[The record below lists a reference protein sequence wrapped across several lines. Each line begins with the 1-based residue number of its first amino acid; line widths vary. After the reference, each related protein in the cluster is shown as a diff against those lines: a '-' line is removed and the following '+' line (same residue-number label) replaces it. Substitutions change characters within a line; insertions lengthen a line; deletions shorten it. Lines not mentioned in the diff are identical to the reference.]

1 MVESL
6 CLRLEISPTSP
17 EMPRMSGLGSGLLLD
32 RSLRCGASFGRTM
45 KELLEELERWGADV
59 IFGRA
64 KGFWA
69 AMMRF
74 FMSALSAVFR
84 ILVQIRI
91 WRYRSGWR
99 PQHHLCTQVVAIGNI
114 TVGGT
119 GKTPVVELLA
129 RSLRDRGRK
138 VAILSR
144 GYKSRKLDRPQKWRD
159 VDTDRLISGELM
171 PKVVSTGDAL
181 LLDSKY
187 AGDEPFMLARNLDR
201 VAVVVDKDRVKSG
214 RFAVSQLDADTL
226 LLDDG
231 MQYLDLAHGIDIVLV
246 DAGSPFGTEA
256 LLPRG
261 TLREPPKNLRRASY
275 ILLTKCTGASNEAL
289 IERIRKYNKTADIIE
304 CTHGPIYLEDV
315 FNRERRP
322 LEFLKDK
329 WVGAISAIA
338 VPEAFEGSLEK
349 LGARVEIRRRFS
361 DHHRF
366 SRKDVEKFMQR
377 CVERDMHM
385 IVTTEKD
392 AVRFPKPASI
402 DVPVY
407 FLRIEVEILKGQD
420 IWDDMVH
427 RLCHPLPAFET
438 VLRNRHAY
446 RL

>member
-1 MVESL
+1 
-6 CLRLEISPTSP
+6 
-17 EMPRMSGLGSGLLLD
+17 
-32 RSLRCGASFGRTM
+32 M
-45 KELLEELERWGADV
+45 KELIEEIERWGADV

-64 KGFWA
+64 KGFRAWLA
-69 AMMRF
+69 RLL
-74 FMSALSAVFR
+74 MSALSWIFR
-84 ILVQIRI
+84 ILVQLRL
-91 WRYRSGWR
+91 WRYRSGWKH
-99 PQHHLCTQVVAIGNI
+99 QHHLGCQVVAIGNI

-129 RSLRDRGRK
+129 RSLRDQGRA
-138 VAILSR
+138 VSILSR
-144 GYKSRKLDRPQKWRD
+144 GYKSHKLERPQRWSNAKGKAIPAER
-159 VDTDRLISGELM
+159 M
-171 PKVVSTGDAL
+171 PKVVSTGKAL

-187 AGDEPFMLARNLDR
+187 AGDEPFMLARNLDG
-201 VAVVVDKDRVKSG
+201 VSVVVDKNRVKGG
-214 RFAVSQLDADTL
+214 RFAIEHLGADML

-246 DAGSPFGTEA
+246 DSGSPFGTGS

-275 ILLTKCTGASNEAL
+275 ILLTKCNGHPNDEL
-289 IERIRKYNKTADIIE
+289 IARIRRYNKTAAIIE
-304 CTHGPIYLEDV
+304 CAHGPIHLENV
-315 FNRERRP
+315 FTRERQP

-366 SRKDVEKFMQR
+366 TRKDVDKFMQR
-377 CVERDMHM
+377 CVERDMEI

-392 AVRFPKPASI
+392 AVRFPRPSSI
-402 DVPVY
+402 DVPIY
-407 FLRIEVEILKGQD
+407 FLRIEVEILRGRE
-420 IWDDMVH
+420 IWDDLIQ
-427 RLCHPLPAFET
+427 RLCLPQPVFES

-446 RL
+446 RI

>member
-1 MVESL
+1 
-6 CLRLEISPTSP
+6 
-17 EMPRMSGLGSGLLLD
+17 
-32 RSLRCGASFGRTM
+32 M
-45 KELLEELERWGADV
+45 KELIEELERWGADV

-64 KGFWA
+64 KGFRA
-69 AMMRF
+69 ALARFLMR
-74 FMSALSAVFR
+74 ALSGIFR
-84 ILVQIRI
+84 ILVQLRL
-91 WRYRSGWR
+91 WRYRSGWKA
-99 PQHHLCTQVVAIGNI
+99 QHHLGSQVVAIGNI

-129 RSLRDRGRK
+129 RSLRDHGRS

-144 GYKSRKLDRPQKWRD
+144 GYKSRKLDRPQRWRD
-159 VDTDRLISGELM
+159 AKGRPIPAERM
-171 PKVVSTGDAL
+171 PKVVSTGEAL
-181 LLDSKY
+181 LLDSKF
-187 AGDEPFMLARNLDR
+187 AGDEPFMLARNLDG
-201 VAVVVDKDRVKSG
+201 VSVVVDKNRVRSG
-214 RFAVSQLDADTL
+214 RFAIEHLAADTL

-246 DAGSPFGTEA
+246 DSGSPFGTEA

-275 ILLTKCTGASNEAL
+275 ILLTKCDGRSNQDL
-289 IERIRKYNKTADIIE
+289 IARIRRYNQTAEIIE
-304 CTHGPIYLEDV
+304 CAHGPIHLENV
-315 FNRERRP
+315 FTRERES

-338 VPEAFEGSLEK
+338 VPEAFEGALEK

-361 DHHRF
+361 DHYRF
-366 SRKDVEKFMQR
+366 SRKEVDKFMQR
-377 CVERDMHM
+377 CVERDMEL

-392 AVRFPKPASI
+392 AVRFPRPSSI

-407 FLRIEVEILKGQD
+407 FLRIEVEILNGRG
-420 IWDDMVH
+420 IWDDLIH
-427 RLCHPLPAFET
+427 RLCHPEPVFES

>member
-1 MVESL
+1 
-6 CLRLEISPTSP
+6 
-17 EMPRMSGLGSGLLLD
+17 
-32 RSLRCGASFGRTM
+32 M
-45 KELLEELERWGADV
+45 KELIEELERWGADV

-64 KGFWA
+64 KGFRA

-74 FMSALSAVFR
+74 LMRALSGVFR
-84 ILVQIRI
+84 IIVQIRL

-99 PQHHLCTQVVAIGNI
+99 QQHHLGTAVVAIGNI

-129 RSLRDRGRK
+129 KSLRDRGRR

-144 GYKSRKLDRPQKWRD
+144 GYKSKKLDRPQKWQD
-159 VDTDRLISGELM
+159 SKGEPIPGEKM
-171 PKVVSTGDAL
+171 PKVVATGSAL

-187 AGDEPFMLARNLDR
+187 AGDEPFMLAKNLDG
-201 VAVVVDKDRVKSG
+201 VAVVVDKNRVKSG
-214 RFAVSQLDADTL
+214 RFAIANLESDTL

-231 MQYLDLAHGIDIVLV
+231 MQYLDLAHSFDVVLV
-246 DAGSPFGTEA
+246 DSTAPFGTEA

-275 ILLTKCTGASNEAL
+275 ILLTKCNGNSNEPL
-289 IERIRKYNKTADIIE
+289 ITRIRKYNKTADIIE

-315 FNRERRP
+315 FTRERQP

-361 DHHRF
+361 DHYRF
-366 SRKDVEKFMQR
+366 SAREVEKFMQR
-377 CVERDMHM
+377 CVERDMHL

-392 AVRFPKPASI
+392 AVRFPRPASI

-407 FLRIEVEILKGQD
+407 FLRIEVEILRGQEV
-420 IWDDMVH
+420 WDDLVS
-427 RLCHPLPAFET
+427 RICNPPGAFEPI
-438 VLRNRHAY
+438 LRYRDAY
-446 RL
+446 RA